1 MKAKRDIIEKLQNI
15 GDDLAKEEVKQL
27 LKKLSSDF
35 QAIGHVPYKE
45 KDKVYEDYK
54 KALDA
59 AYDKYDINESR
70 ARMNSFTN
78 NVEEI
83 ASDKNKLF
91 RERERLVRV
100 YEQKKNE
107 IKTYENNLGFLN
119 VTSKSGNSVLKE
131 MEKRIGRLKE
141 ELITLEKKIEI
152 IDEKI

>member
-1 MKAKRDIIEKLQNI
+1 
-15 GDDLAKEEVKQL
+15 
-27 LKKLSSDF
+27 
-35 QAIGHVPYKE
+35 
-45 KDKVYEDYK
+45 
-54 KALDA
+54 
-59 AYDKYDINESR
+59 
-70 ARMNSFTN
+70 MNSFTN

>member
-1 MKAKRDIIEKLQNI
+1 MQSKAE
-15 GDDLAKEEVKQL
+15 
-27 LKKLSSDF
+27 F
-35 QAIGHVPYKE
+35 QRSNPKNSAFFYCYK
-45 KDKVYEDYK
+45 DY
-54 KALDA
+54 
-59 AYDKYDINESR
+59 YDIYY
-70 ARMNSFTN
+70 MCIITH
-78 NVEEI
+78 
-83 ASDKNKLF
+83 KN
-91 RERERLVRV
+91 RQDGVV

>member
-1 MKAKRDIIEKLQNI
+1 MQNI